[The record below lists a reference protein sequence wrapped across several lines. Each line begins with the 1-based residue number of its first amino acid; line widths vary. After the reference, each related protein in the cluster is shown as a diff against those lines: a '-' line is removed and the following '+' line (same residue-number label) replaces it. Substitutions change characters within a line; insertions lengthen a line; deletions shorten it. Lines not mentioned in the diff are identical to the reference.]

1 MQFKPKRR
9 QDLPV
14 RYVVRVQEE
23 SYAILTEVAEREE
36 ATLTEVARIFLE
48 IGYEVYKR
56 QTGRSTDERQ

>member
-9 QDLPV
+9 KDLPS
-14 RYVVRVQEE
+14 RYVIRVQEE
-23 SYAILTEVAEREE
+23 SYDILCRVAEQEE

-56 QTGRSTDERQ
+56 QTGRNTDD